1 MQSLKFSRLLV
12 LSNSEKS
19 ANQFEFSKTLNLITA
34 NDNSVGKSTL
44 LKLIFWTFGCEPEF
58 DTTWKSKDCTAVVE
72 FEIANKLYKIKRY
85 KNQVTLVEPNSEI
98 YSFDKITGE
107 YSKKIAEI
115 FQFKALLPNQS
126 TNELETPPPAYYFI
140 PFYIDQKRSWSTAWN
155 NFENLGQYRGWKET
169 IIKYHIGLL
178 APEHF
183 DIEIEK
189 SDKKF
194 SQNIVKKEIDK
205 IETAIEIVSTYIPE
219 SLTTVTSVN
228 ELQILTESIK
238 IDLLKLQEEQEE
250 QEELLENIALNN
262 SELSHLNHQKEI
274 TEKIIIELDSD
285 YRFTIENIPDDEVE
299 CPLCGTIHENSIIN
313 RASILVDK
321 SQAETQLFELKKA
334 IEKTQNK
341 ISRSNLKLIQVK
353 DRIDDINS
361 KYVIEN
367 KSDKKI
373 NFNQIIESIAGNS
386 IKENVEKTKIEKVN
400 AVHEIE
406 NEIKQLKAEQKN
418 LITKEIVEDR
428 NETFI
433 SLFTDYLKELAYSS
447 INLSEINS
455 PLDYNKVIREG
466 GAAEGT
472 RGILA
477 YYLSV
482 YKMVEKYQNEI
493 FAPLVI
499 DTPNQQEQ
507 SGTNY
512 EKIVTLLLNKFGNGQ
527 VFIGAM
533 ENDFLKPLKSKSKVI
548 TLDTNRILIKTEYE
562 KIKNYIE
569 SI

>member
-19 ANQFEFSKTLNLITA
+19 ASQFEFSKTLNLITA

-44 LKLIFWTFGCEPEF
+44 LKLIFWTFGCETEF
-58 DTTWKSKDCTAVVE
+58 DTTWKSKDCTALVE
-72 FEIANKLYKIKRY
+72 FEISNRLYKIKRY
-85 KNQVTLVEPNSEI
+85 KNQVTLVEPDSNITTYE
-98 YSFDKITGE
+98 KITGE

-115 FQFKALLPNQS
+115 FKFKALLPNQN

-140 PFYIDQKRSWSTAWN
+140 PFYIDQKRSWSAAWN
-155 NFENLGQYRGWKET
+155 NFENLGQFRNWKET

-178 APEHF
+178 TPEHF

-194 SQNIVKKEIDK
+194 NQNIVKKEIDK
-205 IETAIEIVSTYIPE
+205 IETAIEIVSSYIPE
-219 SLTTVTSVN
+219 PLTTVTSVN
-228 ELQILTESIK
+228 ELEILTESIK
-238 IDLLKLQEEQEE
+238 NDLLKLQEEQEE
-250 QEELLENIALNN
+250 LLEALALNN

-274 TEKIIIELDSD
+274 TEKIILELDAD

-299 CPLCGTIHENSIIN
+299 CPLCGTVHENSIIN

-321 SQAETQLFELKKA
+321 SQAETQLSEIKKA
-334 IEKTQNK
+334 LDKTEKKVSQ
-341 ISRSNLKLIQVK
+341 SNLKLIEVK
-353 DRIDDINS
+353 NRIEEINS

-367 KSDKKI
+367 KNDNKI

-400 AVHEIE
+400 QVHEIE
-406 NEIKQLKAEQKN
+406 NEIKSLKTEQKN
-418 LITKEIVEDR
+418 LITKEMVEDR
-428 NETFI
+428 NDTFI
-433 SLFTDYLKELAYSS
+433 SLFTYYLKELAYDS

-482 YKMVEKYQNEI
+482 YKMVEKYKNEVL
-493 FAPLVI
+493 APLVI

-512 EKIVTLLLNKFGNGQ
+512 ERIVTLLLNKFGNGQ

-533 ENDFLKPLKSKSKVI
+533 ENEYLKPLKQQSKVI
-548 TLDTNRILIKTEYE
+548 TLDTNRILTKTEYE
-562 KIKNYIE
+562 KIKNQID